1 MIALLAHHMELRH
14 LPVVLAIM
22 AAGFWV
28 GLRIASRLVG
38 RRAPRG

>member
-1 MIALLAHHMELRH
+1 MIALLAHHLELRH

-28 GLRIASRLVG
+28 GLRLASTLFARKG
-38 RRAPRG
+38 SR